1 MGLLTHKMKRKLK
14 RDRRRWIHADLDA
27 TESLNKTEF
36 KHFLFPKLGI
46 VWVPEFH
53 EDLDND
59 YDGFVSQKE
68 FESMSESNDKLGTYF
83 KDLDKDR
90 NGLLGTPQHS
100 LSHSHPWF
108 ILNFFSDIEEISPWV
123 NPASYQAVKTEV
135 IFLMEKLDT
144 DASKSLS
151 LPEILNDTQNFL
163 TSQVTHYGDVY
174 KLKHLR
180 EHIFLI
186 DNDTA

>member
-1 MGLLTHKMKRKLK
+1 MTR
-14 RDRRRWIHADLDA
+14 
-27 TESLNKTEF
+27 
-36 KHFLFPKLGI
+36 FPFCFTRISKVGKCAAFQL
-46 VWVPEFH
+46 WTP
-53 EDLDND
+53 
-59 YDGFVSQKE
+59 
-68 FESMSESNDKLGTYF
+68 TYF
-83 KDLDKDR
+83 LK
-90 NGLLGTPQHS
+90 
-100 LSHSHPWF
+100 
-108 ILNFFSDIEEISPWV
+108 FFSDIEEISPWV